1 MPLRAV
7 KSRALTRDHEAFPSK
22 ESGKAERPETCAV
35 AIDFRDAVKA
45 QITQAVLAALLE
57 RCGYR
62 ITRLGIEELFR
73 EVKFKELAQYREMA
87 LPEQLRYLPDL
98 LVASPAE
105 NRALLVEVKYRRRF
119 DDASAR
125 RLFEAIHR
133 QRKHWPEAYAVLMI
147 SQPFGSHDRFHQ
159 DYIRVLPPHA
169 TDRLTD
175 RFLPP
180 QERWRR
186 LPRLHNVFK
195 ALSDSGGNRALADF
209 VTHALKSLAGL

>member
-1 MPLRAV
+1 MRGRHLRACARRFRLR
-7 KSRALTRDHEAFPSK
+7 SQGRRPTNRD
-22 ESGKAERPETCAV
+22 GAV
-35 AIDFRDAVKA
+35 AIDFRDAVMA
-45 QITQAVLAALLE
+45 QMTQAVLAALLE

-73 EVKFKELAQYREMA
+73 EVKFKDLAQYRELA
-87 LPEQLRYLPDL
+87 LPEQLRCLPDL

-105 NRALLVEVKYRRRF
+105 NRTFLVEVKYRRCF

-125 RLFEAIHR
+125 RLFKAIHR

-169 TDRLTD
+169 TDRLID
-175 RFLPP
+175 RSLPP
-180 QERWRR
+180 KERWRR
-186 LPRLHNVFK
+186 LPPLHDVFK
-195 ALSDSGGNRALADF
+195 ALSDSRGNRALADF

>member
-1 MPLRAV
+1 
-7 KSRALTRDHEAFPSK
+7 
-22 ESGKAERPETCAV
+22 V

-87 LPEQLRYLPDL
+87 LPEQLRCLPDL

-105 NRALLVEVKYRRRF
+105 NRALLVEVKYRRCF
-119 DDASAR
+119 DDHSAR
-125 RLFEAIHR
+125 RLFAALDR

-147 SQPFGSHDRFHQ
+147 SQPFASGDRFHQ
-159 DYIRVLPPHA
+159 DYVRVLPPHA
-169 TDRLTD
+169 TARLID
-175 RFLPP
+175 QSLPP
-180 QERWRR
+180 KGRWRR
-186 LPRLHNVFK
+186 MPRLHDVFK

-209 VTHALKSLAGL
+209 VTHALKSLASL

>member
-1 MPLRAV
+1 MADR
-7 KSRALTRDHEAFPSK
+7 S
-22 ESGKAERPETCAV
+22 ETVAV

-62 ITRLGIEELFR
+62 ITRLGIEELFG

-87 LPEQLRYLPDL
+87 LPEQLRCLPDL

-105 NRALLVEVKYRRRF
+105 NRALLVEVKYRRSF
-119 DDASAR
+119 DERSAHS
-125 RLFEAIHR
+125 LFATLDR

-147 SQPFGSHDRFHQ
+147 AEPFVIDGRFHQ

-169 TDRLTD
+169 TTRLID
-175 RFLPP
+175 QSLPP
-180 QERWRR
+180 KGRWRR
-186 LPRLHNVFK
+186 MPRLHDVFK

-209 VTHALKSLAGL
+209 VTHALKSLASL

>member
-1 MPLRAV
+1 
-7 KSRALTRDHEAFPSK
+7 
-22 ESGKAERPETCAV
+22 V

-87 LPEQLRYLPDL
+87 LPEQLRCLPDL

-105 NRALLVEVKYRRRF
+105 NRALLVEIKYRRCF
-119 DDASAR
+119 DDHSAR
-125 RLFEAIHR
+125 RLFAAIDR

-147 SQPFGSHDRFHQ
+147 SQPFATGDRFHQ

-169 TDRLTD
+169 TARLIDRS
-175 RFLPP
+175 LPP
-180 QERWRR
+180 KERWRR
-186 LPRLHNVFK
+186 IPRLQHVFS
-195 ALSDSGGNRALADF
+195 AFSDSEDNRALADF
-209 VTHALKSLAGL
+209 VTHALKSLASL

>member
-1 MPLRAV
+1 
-7 KSRALTRDHEAFPSK
+7 
-22 ESGKAERPETCAV
+22 V
-35 AIDFRDAVKA
+35 AIDFRDAVMA

-62 ITRLGIEELFR
+62 ITRLGIEELCR
-73 EVKFKELAQYREMA
+73 EVKYKDLAQYRQLA
-87 LPEQLRYLPDL
+87 LPERLRCLPDL
-98 LVASPAE
+98 LVVSPGG
-105 NRALLVEVKYRRRF
+105 NRTFLVEVKYRRCF

-125 RLFEAIHR
+125 RLFKAIHR

-159 DYIRVLPPHA
+159 DYIRVLPPNA

-186 LPRLHNVFK
+186 LPRLQYVFK
-195 ALSDSGGNRALADF
+195 ALSDSRANRALADL
-209 VTHALKSLAGL
+209 VTHALKSLDGL

>member
-1 MPLRAV
+1 M
-7 KSRALTRDHEAFPSK
+7 
-22 ESGKAERPETCAV
+22 

-62 ITRLGIEELFR
+62 ITRLGIEELFG

-87 LPEQLRYLPDL
+87 LPEQLRCLPDL
-98 LVASPAE
+98 LVASAAE
-105 NRALLVEVKYRRRF
+105 NRALLVEVKYRRSF
-119 DDASAR
+119 DERSA
-125 RLFEAIHR
+125 HNR

-147 SQPFGSHDRFHQ
+147 AEPFVIDGRFHQ

-169 TDRLTD
+169 TARLID
-175 RFLPP
+175 QSLPP
-180 QERWRR
+180 KGRWRR
-186 LPRLHNVFK
+186 MPRLHDVFK